1 MADNPSVDYEN
12 VHVAA
17 TRETWPRDKKFE
29 LKENVAYASVQ
40 QQNV

>member
-1 MADNPSVDYEN
+1 MADNPSVNYEN
-12 VHVAA
+12 VAS
-17 TRETWPRDKKFE
+17 TNKIRPKDKNVE